1 MPHHHLLKL
10 KAFKVW
16 PHGSAQVTSVLLF
29 FAKFGEGGGV
39 TSEKRRS
46 HPLVP
51 SLTVTFRVASTNSNL
66 FSFHAV
72 ILISA
77 PMSE

>member
-1 MPHHHLLKL
+1 MAITL
-10 KAFKVW
+10 A
-16 PHGSAQVTSVLLF
+16 TSGLLF
-29 FAKFGEGGGV
+29 FAKFGGG
-39 TSEKRRS
+39 ERRGR
-46 HPLVP
+46 HAFVL
-51 SLTVTFRVASTNSNL
+51 SLTVTFLVASTNSNL